1 MKKTSVILIMLLL
14 ACFTVQAQ
22 ESSKGVTF
30 VKGTIDEA
38 FAASQKAGKPL
49 FVDIWA
55 SWCGPCKRLGREIF
69 PQEKVGEFFNE
80 HFVCYQLQTDPKDPE
95 ALKKAT
101 EFKEK
106 YYVQFLPTL
115 VWIDTNGEL
124 MHYVTGFM
132 EADALIAQ
140 AKAALDPNLRSAQFI
155 KRWKEGDRSVETAM
169 KYFTIFNQETEE
181 FDHWYEKLSL
191 EDRTNSELS
200 TFMAFRFNLP
210 VTSPTPALV
219 ASHWAEY
226 KDLKEVG
233 MWQSF
238 LSKSYN
244 KRLEAAKDSVAV
256 VALNKEWSTYG
267 LDFVGL
273 STALELVNRA
283 YKEKRY
289 AEARRQTAQMVEKH
303 GVGAVYRLL
312 LTLIRLRTKGEMTA
326 DQAPSQLEQWA
337 AEYAEQAK
345 NDPTSG
351 PMIRLMSYCVLGK
364 KTEAEEW
371 LAKGKQAVKESPT
384 MKAAAD
390 QFSEMLESFMG
401 VFKK

>member
-1 MKKTSVILIMLLL
+1 MKKTTVIIIMLL
-14 ACFTVQAQ
+14 ACFTMQAQ
-22 ESSKGVTF
+22 EGGKGVTF
-30 VKGTIDEA
+30 LKGTIDEA
-38 FAASQKAGKPL
+38 FAASKKAGKPL

-80 HFVCYQLQTDPKDPE
+80 HFVCYQLQTDPKDSV
-95 ALKKAT
+95 AQKKAK
-101 EFKEK
+101 EFSEK

-155 KRWKEGDRSVETAM
+155 KRWKDGDRSVETAM
-169 KYFTIFNQETEE
+169 KYFTIFNQKTEE
-181 FDHWYEKLSL
+181 FDRWYEKLSL

-219 ASHWAEY
+219 ASHWADY

-233 MWQSF
+233 MWTNF
-238 LSKSYN
+238 LNKSYN
-244 KRLEAAKDSVAV
+244 NRLEAAKDSVAI
-256 VALNKEWSTYG
+256 VALNNEWSKYG
-267 LDFVGL
+267 LDFVES
-273 STALELVNRA
+273 STTLELVNRA

-303 GVGAVYRLL
+303 GVGAVYRLSF
-312 LTLIRLRTKGEMTA
+312 TLIRLRTTGEMTA

-364 KTEAEEW
+364 KAEADEW
-371 LAKGKQAVKESPT
+371 LAKTKIAVNESPT
-384 MKAAAD
+384 YKAAAD
-390 QFSEMLESFMG
+390 QFIDMLNSFME

>member
-1 MKKTSVILIMLLL
+1 MKKKTVIIIMLL
-14 ACFTVQAQ
+14 ACFTMQAH
-22 ESSKGVTF
+22 EGSKGVTF
-30 VKGTIDEA
+30 LKGTIDEA
-38 FAASQKAGKPL
+38 FAASKKAGKPL

-55 SWCGPCKRLGREIF
+55 SWCGPCTRLGREIF

-80 HFVCYQLQTDPKDPE
+80 HFVCYQLQTDPKDSV
-95 ALKKAT
+95 AQKKAK
-101 EFKEK
+101 EFSEK

-169 KYFTIFNQETEE
+169 KYFTIFNQETED
-181 FDHWYEKLSL
+181 FDRWYEKLSL

-219 ASHWAEY
+219 ASRWADY
-226 KDLKEVG
+226 KDLKEAG
-233 MWQSF
+233 MWVSF

-244 KRLEAAKDSVAV
+244 NRLAAAKDSVAV
-256 VALNKEWSTYG
+256 VALNKEWSKYG
-267 LDFVGL
+267 LDFVES

-283 YKEKRY
+283 YKEKRF
-289 AEARRQTAQMVEKH
+289 AEGARQAAQMVEKH
-303 GVGAVYRLL
+303 GISTTYRLL
-312 LTLIRLRTKGEMTA
+312 FSLIRMRMMSEMMA
-326 DQAPSQLEQWA
+326 DQAPAQLEQWA
-337 AEYAEQAK
+337 AEYAEIAK
-345 NDPTSG
+345 DDPATG
-351 PMIRLMSYCVLGK
+351 PMVRLMSYCVLGK
-364 KTEAEEW
+364 KAEADEW
-371 LAKGKQAVKESPT
+371 LAKTKIAVNESPT
-384 MKAAAD
+384 YKAAAD
-390 QFSEMLESFMG
+390 QFIDMLNSFME